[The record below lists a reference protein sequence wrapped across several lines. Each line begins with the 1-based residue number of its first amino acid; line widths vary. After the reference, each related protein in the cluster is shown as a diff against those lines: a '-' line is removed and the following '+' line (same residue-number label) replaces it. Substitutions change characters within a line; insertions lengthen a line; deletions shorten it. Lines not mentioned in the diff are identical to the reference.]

1 MSLNPVEQRIREY
14 VESHPGERQHWAEK
28 VRDAERMSPVV
39 SAAAIR
45 LEVELQRYLR
55 ERVSSESVR
64 KKWFADVGP
73 EKVSLRNLAE
83 YWIRVWTPPR
93 AKRPS
98 AESSNYF

>member
-28 VRDAERMSPVV
+28 VREAEKANRVLSG
-39 SAAAIR
+39 AAIR
-45 LEVELQRYLR
+45 LEAELQRYLR
-55 ERVSSESVR
+55 ERMSSENIR
-64 KKWFADVGP
+64 RKWFADVGP

-93 AKRPS
+93 AKRSS
-98 AESSNYF
+98 AESTNYF